1 MTLDPALSSLLAGC
15 FALLFS
21 SAALHKLL
29 DLPRFTAVLEAY
41 QLFPV
46 PMVARLGWVVPVAE
60 LALALGLLAAAL
72 RAAAALAGALLLTAY
87 GAAIGI
93 NLRRGRFD
101 LACGCGAAGERRP
114 IAPWML
120 WRNLILAALLATT
133 ALPLKARP
141 LLATDYLTVTAGI
154 AIAALLYA
162 SIDRLLGQLLRRGQL
177 MQGAP

>member
-1 MTLDPALSSLLAGC
+1 MTLDPAVGALLTGS
-15 FALLFS
+15 FALLFA
-21 SAALHKLL
+21 SAALHKLI

-46 PMVARLGWVVPVAE
+46 SVARLGWVVPVAE
-60 LALALGLLAAAL
+60 LALALGLLGGVLRPPAAL
-72 RAAAALAGALLLTAY
+72 TGAALLAAY

-93 NLRRGRFD
+93 NLRRGRLD
-101 LACGCGAAGERRP
+101 LACGCAAAGERRP

-120 WRNLILAALLATT
+120 WRNLILAALLAAT

-162 SIDRLLGQLLRRGQL
+162 SIDRLLGQLLPRGQL
-177 MQGAP
+177 MRGAP

>member
-1 MTLDPALSSLLAGC
+1 MSLDPALGALLAGS
-15 FALLFS
+15 FALLFA
-21 SAALHKLL
+21 SAALHKLV
-29 DLPRFTAVLEAY
+29 DLPRFSALLQAY

-46 PMVARLGWVVPVAE
+46 SVARRGWAVPVAE
-60 LALALGLLAAAL
+60 LTLALGLLGGALRRPAALSAAAL
-72 RAAAALAGALLLTAY
+72 LVAY

-120 WRNLILAALLATT
+120 WRNLILAALLVTV

-141 LLATDYLTVTAGI
+141 LLAADYLTVAAGI
-154 AIAALLYA
+154 AIVALLYA
-162 SIDRLLGQLLRRGQL
+162 SIDRLLGQILPRAQL
-177 MQGAP
+177 MRGAP